1 MSRTL
6 SFSQFV
12 ELMSD
17 KSKRTNQTFEKL
29 AVRVRRQLS
38 YEAKKNATTFP
49 RRRTSELY
57 KSIIATLK
65 PTQDELNIT
74 LSAGNETAYYARFVE
89 LGTVKMEPRFYLKRA
104 YSKVNNFLPKDLKRY
119 LGMYLRDPDFY
130 GQRE

>member
-1 MSRTL
+1 
-6 SFSQFV
+6 
-12 ELMSD
+12 MSD

-74 LSAGNETAYYARFVE
+74 LSAGNEVAYYARFVE
-89 LGTVKMEPRFYLKRA
+89 LGTVKMQPRFYLKRA
-104 YSKVNNFLPKDLKRY
+104 YSKVNEFLPKDLKRY
-119 LGMYLRDPDFY
+119 LGMYLRNPDFY

>member
-6 SFSQFV
+6 SFPQFV

-29 AVRVRRQLS
+29 SVRVRRQLS

-65 PTQDELNIT
+65 PTQNELNIT
-74 LSAGNETAYYARFVE
+74 LSAGNEVAYYARFVE
-89 LGTVKMEPRFYLKRA
+89 LGTVKMQPRFYLKRA
-104 YSKVNNFLPKDLKRY
+104 YSKVNEFLPKDLKRY
-119 LGMYLRDPDFY
+119 LGMYLRNPDFY

>member
-6 SFSQFV
+6 SFPQFV

-104 YSKVNNFLPKDLKRY
+104 YSKVNEFLPKDLKQY
-119 LGMYLRDPDFY
+119 LGMYLRNPDFY
-130 GQRE
+130 EQRE